1 MLTVMNLP
9 RERSAR
15 VRTALSQAIAAGG
28 EQELATHSEAWL
40 LRSSGEVPF
49 RSELG
54 RAGAVR
60 LGSGFLGAHLLQY
73 GLWILGWVILG
84 RGALSGRVDPGW
96 MAAWGLVLGT
106 LIPLQL
112 AGAWFQSRLA
122 ASVAALLKTRL
133 LRGAMRL
140 DPDRLRREGA
150 GFLFGRVVEAETFE
164 SLALGGAF
172 PALVGVVELP
182 IAMVILAAGAGGVA
196 HAVVLCAFV
205 AITAAAGAVLH
216 RARDRVTDARLDLT
230 RGLVERM
237 LGHRTRLVQ
246 LARERWSEEEDPELV
261 RYADLSRH
269 MDRWTAL
276 IGALPRS
283 WLVASLACLA
293 WPWMRAADPMG
304 LAIGLGGTLLAADS
318 LANLVTGMPSLSGAI
333 IAWRRVAPVAE
344 AAVTGDAGP
353 RSLAAT
359 WAWDGDGRIPTFTP
373 TFDEAATKTDSLPLL
388 SVKNITYQ
396 YPGRVHP
403 ALVAANLE
411 IGPGD
416 RVLITGPSG
425 GGKSTLI
432 ALVAGRRRPDAGSIR
447 FRGLARDTLGSAA
460 WRRRILA
467 VPQFHENHILS
478 ESLAFN
484 LLMGRSWPPRA
495 GDLELAGQVCAELG
509 LGDLIERMPSGL
521 LQPVGESGWELSHGE
536 RSRVFLARAILQ
548 GADLVLLDE
557 TFGALDPESLSR
569 SLTAALEHVPT
580 LLVVAHP

>member
-1 MLTVMNLP
+1 
-9 RERSAR
+9 
-15 VRTALSQAIAAGG
+15 
-28 EQELATHSEAWL
+28 
-40 LRSSGEVPF
+40 
-49 RSELG
+49 
-54 RAGAVR
+54 
-60 LGSGFLGAHLLQY
+60 
-73 GLWILGWVILG
+73 
-84 RGALSGRVDPGW
+84 

-416 RVLITGPSG
+416 RVRSRRSLRSSPAG
-425 GGKSTLI
+425 
-432 ALVAGRRRPDAGSIR
+432 AGRTPGPYGFAGLRATHWAPRPGGEESWPCRSFMKITSSPNHSPSTCSWDAHGHLAPEISSWRARCAPSWASAISSSECPRDSSNRWGKAAGSSRTANGAGSSWPGR
-447 FRGLARDTLGSAA
+447 FSRAPTWSCSMR
-460 WRRRILA
+460 
-467 VPQFHENHILS
+467 LS
-478 ESLAFN
+478 E
-484 LLMGRSWPPRA
+484 RSTRRA
-495 GDLELAGQVCAELG
+495 
-509 LGDLIERMPSGL
+509 
-521 LQPVGESGWELSHGE
+521 
-536 RSRVFLARAILQ
+536 
-548 GADLVLLDE
+548 
-557 TFGALDPESLSR
+557 
-569 SLTAALEHVPT
+569 
-580 LLVVAHP
+580 